1 MSNVARS
8 EWVFDGKSSIGP
20 LDEAFDEAKV
30 KDWAVADMKN
40 DWKIISHSRRG
51 IGGKAELPA
60 NNRLK

>member
-8 EWVFDGKSSIGP
+8 EWAFDRMSSIGP
-20 LDEAFDEAKV
+20 LDEVFDEAKL
-30 KDWAVADMKN
+30 KDWTVVDMKN

-60 NNRLK
+60 TIG